1 MMVDPG
7 NKFRRSE
14 LPSGRGGPTSD
25 SGAVEAEL
33 LPHLLSAEA
42 HSPSAR
48 KNARCRQLP
57 TGRESHKTHAR
68 IGVGGAVMLNSEF
81 EPFGES
87 LARVERGHLGPAD
100 RTSAILLRSGTGL
113 FWALVV
119 CVVIA
124 RAFFV

>member
-1 MMVDPG
+1 
-7 NKFRRSE
+7 
-14 LPSGRGGPTSD
+14 
-25 SGAVEAEL
+25 
-33 LPHLLSAEA
+33 
-42 HSPSAR
+42 
-48 KNARCRQLP
+48 
-57 TGRESHKTHAR
+57 
-68 IGVGGAVMLNSEF
+68 MLNSEF